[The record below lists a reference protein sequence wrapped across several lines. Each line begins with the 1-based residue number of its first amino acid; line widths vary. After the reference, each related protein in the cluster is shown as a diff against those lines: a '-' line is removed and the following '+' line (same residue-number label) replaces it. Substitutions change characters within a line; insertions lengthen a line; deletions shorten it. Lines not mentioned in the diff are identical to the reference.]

1 MRVLRAALVYF
12 ALVLAAGF
20 ALGTIRM
27 LFVVPRMG
35 TRAAELME
43 APFMLTVTILAARFI
58 VRRRLR
64 DASAAEL
71 LGTGFLALGF
81 LMAAELALVAPV
93 RGMSIGQ
100 YFAGQDPV
108 SGTVFY
114 LLLAAF
120 AFMPLFVYRR

>member
-64 DASAAEL
+64 DAKHGQKRAH
-71 LGTGFLALGF
+71 LGLEALSGRF
-81 LMAAELALVAPV
+81 NGE
-93 RGMSIGQ
+93 GG
-100 YFAGQDPV
+100 AGATRTRPTKPF
-108 SGTVFY
+108 G
-114 LLLAAF
+114 
-120 AFMPLFVYRR
+120 RRDARNCAVLPPMEWPTRI